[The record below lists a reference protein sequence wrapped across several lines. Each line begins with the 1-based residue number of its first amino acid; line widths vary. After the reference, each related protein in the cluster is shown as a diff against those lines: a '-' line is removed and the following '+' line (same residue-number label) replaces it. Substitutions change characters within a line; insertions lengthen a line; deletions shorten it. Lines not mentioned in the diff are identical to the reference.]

1 MLETVIC
8 YETIYRYIFGKL
20 WSVMK
25 YDNVILRI
33 LSIYLSTIISL
44 INIQVFLCYLDFDKD
59 CLGMNISTI
68 RYKSICLYSIK
79 RLNYVYRNVY

>member
-1 MLETVIC
+1 MPETVIC
-8 YETIYRYIFGKL
+8 YTTIYHYVFGKL

-33 LSIYLSTIISL
+33 LSIYLSTISL
-44 INIQVFLCYLDFDKD
+44 INIQLFLCYLDFDKG

-68 RYKSICLYSIK
+68 RYKSTCL
-79 RLNYVYRNVY
+79 

>member
-8 YETIYRYIFGKL
+8 YKTIYRYVFWKL

-33 LSIYLSTIISL
+33 LSIYLSTISL

-68 RYKSICLYSIK
+68 LYKRYKSICL
-79 RLNYVYRNVY
+79 